1 MTDSS
6 LVMCQSFILRK
17 HRLFIHCKLRFS
29 WSTFIEPTTDV
40 QKRSLSYVPS
50 LSLNVS
56 LRCTSQYR
64 SKDLSLLCLILTLVA
79 VSQFTVY
86 CLNTFLVSFL
96 MIYWCFCLSSSNHF
110 PFSLQLF
117 QSFFIWT
124 IHSQILTAVIKL
136 SRVTSLMD
144 IWDYYLYWPHVIFV
158 TVSLQGLCHL
168 LLKQSTHRN
177 INTITI
183 FGKLSVLTT
192 HIAHEL
198 IFTSIWPKQQQHW

>member
-1 MTDSS
+1 M
-6 LVMCQSFILRK
+6 LILFFICICLYMRLLILRK

-40 QKRSLSYVPS
+40 QKRSLSYVPA

-64 SKDLSLLCLILTLVA
+64 SKDLSLLCLILTLIA

-86 CLNTFLVSFL
+86 CLNTFLVSIL
-96 MIYWCFCLSSSNHF
+96 MFHLCFCLSSSNHF

-117 QSFFIWT
+117 QSFFT
-124 IHSQILTAVIKL
+124 IHSL

-168 LLKQSTHRN
+168 LLEQSTHRN